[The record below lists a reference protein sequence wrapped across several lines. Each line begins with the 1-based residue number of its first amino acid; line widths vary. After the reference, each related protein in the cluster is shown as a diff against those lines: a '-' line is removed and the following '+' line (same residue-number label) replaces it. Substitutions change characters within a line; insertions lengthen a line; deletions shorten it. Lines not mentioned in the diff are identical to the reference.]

1 MKNLLKGIGLTVM
14 AVMLNGQAY
23 AESAKI
29 AVASN
34 FTKTIEKIGAEFH
47 KDTGHELKFS
57 FGPTGKLF
65 AQIKNGAPYDAFF
78 AADEKRALKT
88 LDEGLA
94 VKGSYFVYAQGQ
106 LALYSSKFPV
116 AEKPLEVLQNAKFNH
131 LAIANPKTA
140 PYGTQAEVFLKNKGL
155 YKGVKDKLVNG
166 ESIAH
171 AFQYVATQNAEIG
184 FIALSQVVD
193 PQSPIYEKGHYWLVA
208 QADYNPIK
216 QGAVVLK
223 RGQKNDA
230 IKAFMEYIKT
240 PKALEIIHAYG
251 YSTP

>member
-1 MKNLLKGIGLTVM
+1 MKNLLKGMGLTVM
-14 AVMLNGQAY
+14 AVVINGQAL
-23 AESAKI
+23 AETAKI

-34 FTKTIEKIGAEFH
+34 FTKTIEQIGAEFK
-47 KDTGHELKFS
+47 KDTGHDLKFS

-88 LDEGLA
+88 IEEGLA
-94 VKGSYFVYAQGQ
+94 VESSYFVYAQGQ
-106 LALYSSKFPV
+106 LALYSRQFPV
-116 AEKPLEVLQNAKFNH
+116 AEQPLQVLQQAEFNH

-140 PYGTQAEVFLKNKGL
+140 PYGTQAEFFLKQKGL
-155 YKGVKDKLVNG
+155 YAAVQNKIVNG

-193 PQSPIYEKGHYWLVA
+193 PQSPIYQKGQYWLVP

-223 RGQKNDA
+223 RGQDNAA